1 MEMHE
6 KLGFKLVDH
15 FYNGSE
21 LCEQPELEE
30 WYKSSEENKLIY
42 ENYRRIWLGC
52 TELAQRKKFNA
63 EIAWT
68 NINKRI
74 SIQTTTKH
82 TIQNA
87 VYAAI
92 GMAASLLIILGLA
105 FYTNMFFIRSETIK
119 LSTSLGSRSLI
130 VLPDG
135 TGVTL
140 NAGSHLEYSLDNLNK
155 IRDVKFDGE
164 GYFEVAKS
172 RNPFVIHTPNGL
184 KLKVL
189 GTKFSLT
196 AYSVDKK
203 IKTTLVEGKVELN
216 TPDNKTLSLT
226 PGQMATYD
234 DETKKLQYSNGQ
246 VYQNLGWLENKLYLD
261 NTSLQEVCTI
271 LERWYNVK
279 ITINK
284 DGLGNK
290 IHYTG
295 VLREETIVDVL
306 DALCKLSEI
315 RYQVNGKI
323 IIINSKQ
330 LPMIK

>member
-1 MEMHE
+1 MK
-6 KLGFKLVDH
+6 KLGIKLVDH
-15 FYNGSE
+15 FYTGSE
-21 LCEQPELEE
+21 LREEPELEE
-30 WYKSSEENKLIY
+30 WYKSSDENKLIY

-52 TELAQRKKFNA
+52 IELAQRKKFNA

-68 NINKRI
+68 NINKKI
-74 SIQTTTKH
+74 SVQTTTKR
-82 TIQNA
+82 TIHNA
-87 VYAAI
+87 VYVVI
-92 GMAASLLIILGLA
+92 GMAASLLITLGLA
-105 FYTNMFFIRSETIK
+105 FYTNMFFIKNETLQ
-119 LSTSLGSRSLI
+119 LSTSLGSRSSI

-135 TGVTL
+135 TSVTL
-140 NAGSHLEYSLDNLNK
+140 NAGTHLEYSYDNLNK

-164 GYFEVAKS
+164 GYFEVAKN
-172 RNPFVIHTPNGL
+172 RNPFIVHTPNGL

-196 AYSVDKK
+196 AYSKDKT

-216 TPDNKTLSLT
+216 TPDNKKLLLI
-226 PGQMATYD
+226 PGQMATYND
-234 DETKKLQYSNGQ
+234 ATKELQYSNGQ
-246 VYQNLGWLENKLYLD
+246 LYQNLGWLDNKLYLD

-279 ITINK
+279 IIIEK
-284 DGLGNK
+284 DELSNK

-315 RYQVNGKI
+315 RYQVNGKAI
-323 IIINSKQ
+323 IIK
-330 LPMIK
+330 

>member
-1 MEMHE
+1 M
-6 KLGFKLVDH
+6 KVQQNIGLRLVDH
-15 FYNGSE
+15 FNDGSE
-21 LCEQPELEE
+21 LSDEPELDV
-30 WYKSSEENKLIY
+30 WYRLSEENKHAY
-42 ENYRRIWLGC
+42 KNYRSIWLGC
-52 TELAQRKKFNA
+52 TELSQRMKFNP

-68 NINKRI
+68 NVNKKI
-74 SIQTTTKH
+74 SANTTIKRRLH
-82 TIQNA
+82 NA
-87 VYAAI
+87 VFAAI

-105 FYTNMFFIRSETIK
+105 FHTNMFFIKSETIQ
-119 LSTSLGSRSLI
+119 LSTSLGSRSSV

-135 TGVTL
+135 TSVTL
-140 NAGSHLEYSLDNLNK
+140 NAGTHLEYRFDNLNK

-172 RNPFVIHTPNGL
+172 RNPFIIHTPNGL

-203 IKTTLVEGKVELN
+203 IKTTLVEGRVELN
-216 TPDNKTLSLT
+216 SPDNKKLSLT

-234 DETKKLQYSNGQ
+234 DGTNELQYSNGQ
-246 VYQNLGWLENKLYLD
+246 VYQNLGWLDNKLYLD

-279 ITINK
+279 IMIEKNE
-284 DGLGNK
+284 LGNK

-306 DALCKLSEI
+306 DALSKLSEI
-315 RYQVNGKI
+315 RYQVNGKT
-323 IIINSKQ
+323 IIINSK
-330 LPMIK
+330 